1 MSLDWKVGMSSRAL
15 EDGVAALDRWVKQE
29 YDVHIDFS

>member
-15 EDGVAALDRWVKQE
+15 EDGVAALDRWVKAR
-29 YDVHIDFS
+29 V